1 MRTSRCFL
9 SAPFR
14 GILVVSTDRY
24 CTVTVDLNVGHRMTL
39 AKGLAEQRAAT
50 PRLVNGRVRQNIIGA
65 ARALF
70 AEKGYSGATVDEI
83 VVKAKT
89 TKPMLYYY
97 FGNKEQLFAAVLEHV
112 YTGMREIE
120 NSLRVIDLP
129 AVDAMRKVVQVTFDY
144 HANHPEWVRLISI
157 ANIHY
162 ARHIRASKT
171 IASKNV
177 PIIEIMRGLLRQ
189 GTREGVFRSD
199 VDPLHLHLLI
209 ISLCYYRVSNR
220 HTWKVIFKRDLI
232 TAKEIKLQREMAV
245 DTVLSYL
252 RIRTN

>member
-1 MRTSRCFL
+1 M
-9 SAPFR
+9 
-14 GILVVSTDRY
+14 
-24 CTVTVDLNVGHRMTL
+24 
-39 AKGLAEQRAAT
+39 KGLAEQRAAI
-50 PRLVNGRVRQNIIGA
+50 PGRISGSVRRNVIGA

-70 AEKGYSGATVDEI
+70 AEKGYNGATVDEI

-97 FGNKEQLFAAVLEHV
+97 FGNKEGLFAAVLEDV
-112 YTGMREIE
+112 YVGMREIE
-120 NSLRVIDLP
+120 NSLRVVDLP
-129 AVDAMRKVVQVTFDY
+129 AVDAMRKAVQVTFDY
-144 HANHPEWVRLISI
+144 HAQHPEWVRLISI
-157 ANIHY
+157 TNIHY
-162 ARHIRASKT
+162 AKHIRVSKT

-177 PIIEIMRGLLRQ
+177 PIIEIMRSLLRQ

-220 HTWKVIFKRDLI
+220 HTWKVIFNRDLS
-232 TAKEIKLQREMAV
+232 TAKEIRLQREMVVDAV
-245 DTVLSYL
+245 LNYL

>member
-1 MRTSRCFL
+1 
-9 SAPFR
+9 
-14 GILVVSTDRY
+14 
-24 CTVTVDLNVGHRMTL
+24 VTQT
-39 AKGLAEQRAAT
+39 KGQAEQRGSTAGLISG
-50 PRLVNGRVRQNIIGA
+50 PVRQSIIGA

-83 VVKAKT
+83 AVKART

-97 FGNKEQLFAAVLEHV
+97 FGNKEGLFAAVLEDV

-129 AVDAMRKVVQVTFDY
+129 AVEAMRKVVQVTFDY
-144 HANHPEWVRLISI
+144 HAHHPEWVRLISI

-162 ARHIRASKT
+162 AKHIRASKT
-171 IASKNV
+171 IASKNI
-177 PIIEIMRGLLRQ
+177 PIIEIMKGVLRQ
-189 GTREGVFRSD
+189 GIQEGVFRSD

-220 HTWKVIFKRDLI
+220 HTWKVIFKRDLGM
-232 TAKEIKLQREMAV
+232 AKEVKLQREMAV
-245 DTVLSYL
+245 DTVLCYL

>member
-1 MRTSRCFL
+1 
-9 SAPFR
+9 
-14 GILVVSTDRY
+14 
-24 CTVTVDLNVGHRMTL
+24 VTQT
-39 AKGLAEQRAAT
+39 KGLAEQLGSTAGLISG
-50 PRLVNGRVRQNIIGA
+50 PVRQNIIGA

-70 AEKGYSGATVDEI
+70 AERGYSGATVDEI
-83 VVKAKT
+83 VVKART

-97 FGNKEQLFAAVLEHV
+97 FGNKEGLFAAVLEDV

-129 AVDAMRKVVQVTFDY
+129 AVEAMRKVVQVTFDY
-144 HANHPEWVRLISI
+144 HAHHPEWVRLISI

-162 ARHIRASKT
+162 AKHIRASKT
-171 IASKNV
+171 IASKNI
-177 PIIEIMRGLLRQ
+177 PIIEIMRGVLRQ
-189 GTREGVFRSD
+189 GIQEGVFRSD

-220 HTWKVIFKRDLI
+220 HTWKVIFKRDLGV
-232 TAKEIKLQREMAV
+232 AKEVKLQRDMAV
-245 DTVLSYL
+245 DTVLCYL

>member
-1 MRTSRCFL
+1 VAFWSSAQADIVRQLRTSWAFD
-9 SAPFR
+9 
-14 GILVVSTDRY
+14 VVQT
-24 CTVTVDLNVGHRMTL
+24 
-39 AKGLAEQRAAT
+39 KGLAEQRAAT
-50 PRLVNGRVRQNIIGA
+50 ARPISGPVRQNIIGA

-70 AEKGYSGATVDEI
+70 AQKGYSGTAVDEI
-83 VVKAKT
+83 AVKAKT

-97 FGNKEQLFAAVLEHV
+97 FGSKEGLFAAVLEDV
-112 YTGMREIE
+112 YAGMREIE

-162 ARHIRASKT
+162 AKHISASKT

-177 PIIEIMRGLLRQ
+177 PIVEIMKSLLRQ
-189 GTREGVFRSD
+189 GTHEGVFRSE

-220 HTWKVIFKRDLI
+220 HTWKVIFKRDLS
-232 TAKEIKLQREMAV
+232 TAREVKLQREMAV
-245 DTVLSYL
+245 DTVLRYV

>member
-1 MRTSRCFL
+1 LVKRAGWYGAAPADL
-9 SAPFR
+9 S
-14 GILVVSTDRY
+14 GIA
-24 CTVTVDLNVGHRMTL
+24 VTQT
-39 AKGLAEQRAAT
+39 KGLVEQRAV
-50 PRLVNGRVRQNIIGA
+50 PRRISGPVRQKIIAA

-97 FGNKEQLFAAVLEHV
+97 FGNKEGLFAAVLEDI
-112 YTGMREIE
+112 YGGMREIE
-120 NSLRVIDLP
+120 HSLRLIDLP
-129 AVDAMRKVVQVTFDY
+129 AVDAMRKAVQVTFDY
-144 HANHPEWVRLISI
+144 HAEHPEWVRLISI

-162 ARHIRASKT
+162 AKHIRASKT
-171 IASKNV
+171 IASRNI

-189 GTREGVFRSD
+189 GTQEGVFRSG

-220 HTWKVIFKRDLI
+220 HTWRVIFRRDLSA
-232 TAKEIKLQREMAV
+232 AKEIRLQRDMVVDAV
-245 DTVLSYL
+245 LGYL

>member
-1 MRTSRCFL
+1 
-9 SAPFR
+9 
-14 GILVVSTDRY
+14 
-24 CTVTVDLNVGHRMTL
+24 VTQT
-39 AKGLAEQRAAT
+39 KGQAEQRGSTAGLT
-50 PRLVNGRVRQNIIGA
+50 SGPVRRSIIGA

-70 AEKGYSGATVDEI
+70 AEKGYSGASVDEI
-83 VVKAKT
+83 VVKART

-97 FGNKEQLFAAVLEHV
+97 FGNKEGLFAAVLEDV

-129 AVDAMRKVVQVTFDY
+129 AVEAMRKVVQVTFDY
-144 HANHPEWVRLISI
+144 HAHHPEWVRLISI

-162 ARHIRASKT
+162 AKHIRASKT
-171 IASKNV
+171 IASKNI
-177 PIIEIMRGLLRQ
+177 PIIEIMKGVLRQ
-189 GTREGVFRSD
+189 GIQEGVFRSD

-220 HTWKVIFKRDLI
+220 HTWKVIFKRDLGM
-232 TAKEIKLQREMAV
+232 AKEVKLQREMAV
-245 DTVLSYL
+245 DTVLCYL

>member
-1 MRTSRCFL
+1 
-9 SAPFR
+9 
-14 GILVVSTDRY
+14 
-24 CTVTVDLNVGHRMTL
+24 MTQT
-39 AKGLAEQRAAT
+39 KGQAEQRGSTAGLISG
-50 PRLVNGRVRQNIIGA
+50 PVRQSIIGA

-83 VVKAKT
+83 AVKART

-97 FGNKEQLFAAVLEHV
+97 FGNKEGLFAAVLEDV

-129 AVDAMRKVVQVTFDY
+129 AVEAMRKVVQVTFDY
-144 HANHPEWVRLISI
+144 HAHHPEWVRLISI

-162 ARHIRASKT
+162 AKHIRASKT
-171 IASKNV
+171 IASKNI
-177 PIIEIMRGLLRQ
+177 PIIEIMKGVLRQ
-189 GTREGVFRSD
+189 GIQEGVFRSD

-220 HTWKVIFKRDLI
+220 HTWKVIFKRDLGM
-232 TAKEIKLQREMAV
+232 AKEVKLQREMAV
-245 DTVLSYL
+245 DTVLCYL